1 MAQQKL
7 TLKKGTTVHD
17 LLDTLE
23 ADTIKYM
30 AGRRQIDE
38 QAMRKLIDK
47 DEETRASYRRKNARA
62 VQAMIG
68 AGVPAKVFGK

>member
-7 TLKKGTTVHD
+7 TLKKGQTAQD
-17 LLDTLE
+17 LLDTIE
-23 ADTIKYM
+23 AGTIKYM
-30 AGRRQIDE
+30 MTKRGIDE

-62 VQAMIG
+62 VSAIIG
-68 AGVPAKVFGK
+68 AGMPAKVFGK